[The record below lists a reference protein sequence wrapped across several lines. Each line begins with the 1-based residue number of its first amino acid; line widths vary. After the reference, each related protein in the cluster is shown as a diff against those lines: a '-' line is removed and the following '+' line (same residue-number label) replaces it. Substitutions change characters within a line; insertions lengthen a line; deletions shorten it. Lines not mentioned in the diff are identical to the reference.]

1 MNNTVI
7 DAHNIS
13 KVYNPETI
21 PVYAVNN
28 VHLHLERGEFT
39 ALVGPSGSG
48 KTTLLN
54 LIGGLDRPDGGN
66 IFING
71 VDITK
76 LSPGELVHFRLHNIG
91 FVFQSF
97 NLIPVLTA
105 KENVEFIM
113 LLQHISKTERNER
126 VKQLFHEI
134 GMEEKLNSRPSQ
146 LSGGQQQRVAVARA
160 LASKPQF
167 VLADE
172 PTANLDSKSASN
184 LLDIMAML
192 NKEENIT
199 FLFSTHDQ
207 RVIDRA
213 RRVITLVDGK
223 IASDTARVDTNIDH
237 TAQTVQ

>member
-1 MNNTVI
+1 MDTVI

-13 KVYNPETI
+13 KVYNRETI

-28 VHLHLERGEFT
+28 VHLHLRRGEFT

-54 LIGGLDRPDGGN
+54 MIGGLDKPDEGN
-66 IFING
+66 IYING
-71 VDITK
+71 IDITTMSANQ
-76 LSPGELVHFRLHNIG
+76 LIDFRLRNIG

-113 LLQHISKTERNER
+113 RLQGSGKSIREARINQLFKEIGLQDKLNER
-126 VKQLFHEI
+126 P
-134 GMEEKLNSRPSQ
+134 SR

-172 PTANLDSKSASN
+172 PTANLDSKSAAN
-184 LLDIMAML
+184 LLEIMAQL
-192 NKEENIT
+192 NRDENIT

-207 RVIDRA
+207 RVIDKA
-213 RRVITLVDGK
+213 RRVITLVDGR
-223 IASDTARVDTNIDH
+223 IVNDTAAVSTKHEVN
-237 TAQTVQ
+237 V